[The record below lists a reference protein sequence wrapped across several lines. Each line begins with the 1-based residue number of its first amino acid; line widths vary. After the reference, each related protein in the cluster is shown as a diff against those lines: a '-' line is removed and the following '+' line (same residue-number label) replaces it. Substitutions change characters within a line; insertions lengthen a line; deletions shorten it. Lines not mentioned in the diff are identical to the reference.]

1 MAPVEQCLLGEI
13 IVAKLCFVVMGY
25 GKKTEYETG
34 RTLDLNATYETIIEP
49 AVTSRGL
56 RCVRADEVMQSG
68 LIDVQMYDMLLRAD
82 LVIAD
87 ISTGNVNAVYELGV
101 RHALRPNSTIVM
113 SEDKGKLYFDLNH
126 ISTFQ
131 YSHFGEDI
139 LAREAKR
146 AVQDLGFLIE
156 AVMAVQA
163 VDSPVYTFLP
173 KLQRPRM
180 TDEQFE
186 ELIEEAEAAQQ
197 KLSQHMREGERLMG
211 QSQHHLASIEF
222 AAASKMKPGEP
233 DILQKLALNTY
244 KAKLPTQIAALRAGM
259 DVLRPLNPENSNDP
273 ETVGIAGAIAKR
285 IWLLEQDKDS
295 LDAAIAYYR
304 RGFEV
309 KRDYYN
315 GENLALCFE
324 FRAQIQTQEAEK
336 VFDFMCARKI
346 REAILRILLPAL
358 ESPDFIE
365 RRDKRWVFATL
376 ANCYYATGDAVQ
388 GKRFELN
395 FKGAAIAAWEIET
408 YEAGKNDLLAIE
420 PARQAALAP
429 AQP

>member
-1 MAPVEQCLLGEI
+1 M
-13 IVAKLCFVVMGY
+13 KLCFVVMGY

-126 ISTFQ
+126 ISTFR
-131 YSHFGEDI
+131 YAHFGEDI

-146 AVQDLGFLIE
+146 AVQDLGELIE
-156 AVMAVQA
+156 AVMAAQA

-180 TDEQFE
+180 TDEKFE

-197 KLSQHMREGERLMG
+197 KLSYHMREGERLMG
-211 QSQHHLASIEF
+211 QSKHHLASIEF
-222 AAASKMKPGEP
+222 AAARDMKPGEP
-233 DILQKLALNTY
+233 DILQKLALSTY
-244 KAKLPTQIAALRAGM
+244 KAGVPSKIAALRAGM
-259 DVLRPLNPENSNDP
+259 EVLQPLNPENSNDP

-285 IWLLEQDKDS
+285 IWLLEQDRAS
-295 LDAAIAYYR
+295 LDAAIAFYR

-324 FRAQIQTQEAEK
+324 FRAQIQTVETEK

-346 REAILRILLPAL
+346 REAIVRILLPAL

-365 RRDKRWVFATL
+365 RRDKRWVYATL
-376 ANCYYATGDAVQ
+376 ANCYFATDDAVQ
-388 GKRFELN
+388 GNAFELQ
-395 FKGAAIAAWEIET
+395 FRGAASAAWEIET
-408 YEAGKNDLLAIE
+408 YETGKNDLLAIE
-420 PARQAALAP
+420 PARNAALAP
-429 AQP
+429 AQEHV

>member
-1 MAPVEQCLLGEI
+1 MM
-13 IVAKLCFVVMGY
+13 KLCFVVMGY
-25 GKKTEYETG
+25 GKKTEYESG

-56 RCVRADEVMQSG
+56 RCVRADEIMQSG
-68 LIDVQMYDMLLRAD
+68 FIDVKMYDMLLRAD

-139 LAREAKR
+139 LAREAQR
-146 AVQDLGFLIE
+146 ATQALGDLIE
-156 AVMAVQA
+156 AVMATQA

-173 KLQRPRM
+173 RLRSPRM
-180 TDEQFE
+180 SDEEFE
-186 ELIEEAEAAQQ
+186 ELIDEAEAAQQ
-197 KLSQHMREGERLMG
+197 RLSHHMREGERLLG
-211 QSQHHLASIEF
+211 QSQHYAASLEF
-222 AAASKMKPGEP
+222 AAAGNMKPGEP
-233 DILQKLALNTY
+233 DILQKLALSTY
-244 KAKLPTQIAALRAGM
+244 KAKIPNELSALNAGM
-259 DVLRPLNPENSNDP
+259 EVLRPLNPERSNDP

-285 IWLLEQDKDS
+285 IWLLEGDRDS
-295 LDAAIAYYR
+295 LDAAITFYR

-324 FRAQIQTQEAEK
+324 FRAQVQTENAEK
-336 VFDFMCARKI
+336 TFDFMCAQKI

-358 ESPDFIE
+358 ESPDFLE
-365 RRDKRWVFATL
+365 RRDRRWVYATL
-376 ANCYYATGDAVQ
+376 ANCYFAVGNTVQ
-388 GKRFELN
+388 AEMFENHFL
-395 FKGAAIAAWEIET
+395 GACSAQWEIDT
-408 YEAGKNDLLAIE
+408 YSASKNQLLAIRE
-420 PARQAALAP
+420 ERLAALSP
-429 AQP
+429 A

>member
-1 MAPVEQCLLGEI
+1 M
-13 IVAKLCFVVMGY
+13 KLCFVVMGY

-126 ISTFQ
+126 ISTFR
-131 YSHFGEDI
+131 YAHFGEDI

-146 AVQDLGFLIE
+146 AVQDLGELIE
-156 AVMAVQA
+156 AVMAAQA

-180 TDEQFE
+180 TDEEFE
-186 ELIEEAEAAQQ
+186 ELIEGAEANQQ

-211 QSQHHLASIEF
+211 QSKHREASIEF
-222 AAASKMKPGEP
+222 AAAREMKPEDP
-233 DILQKLALNTY
+233 DILQKLALSTY
-244 KAKLPTQIAALRAGM
+244 KARVPSTIEALRAGM
-259 DVLRPLNPENSNDP
+259 EVLQPLNPANSNDP

-285 IWLLEQDKDS
+285 IWLLEQDRES
-295 LDAAIAYYR
+295 LDAAIAFYR

-324 FRAQIQTQEAEK
+324 FRAQIQAEESER

-346 REAILRILLPAL
+346 REAIVRILLPAL
-358 ESPDFIE
+358 ESPDFVE
-365 RRDKRWVFATL
+365 RRDKRWVLATL
-376 ANCYYATGDAVQ
+376 ANCYFAIGDVVQ
-388 GKRFELN
+388 GNAFELQ
-395 FKGAAIAAWEIET
+395 FRGAASAAWEIET

-420 PARQAALAP
+420 PARNAALSP
-429 AQP
+429 AQDHA

>member
-1 MAPVEQCLLGEI
+1 M
-13 IVAKLCFVVMGY
+13 KLCFVVMGY

-56 RCVRADEVMQSG
+56 RCVRADEIVQSG
-68 LIDVQMYDMLLRAD
+68 MIDVKMYDLLLRAD

-139 LAREAKR
+139 LAREAMR
-146 AVQDLGFLIE
+146 ATEALGKLIE
-156 AVMAVQA
+156 AVMEAQQ

-173 KLQRPRM
+173 GLRKPRM
-180 TDEQFE
+180 SEEEIE
-186 ELIEEAEAAQQ
+186 ELVDEAELAQQ
-197 KLSQHMREGERLMG
+197 KLFHHMREGERLMR
-211 QSQHHLASIEF
+211 QSNHRAASVEF
-222 AAASKMKPGEP
+222 AAARVMKPGEP
-233 DILQKLALNTY
+233 DILQKLALSTY
-244 KAKLPTQIAALRAGM
+244 KSKIPDEISALRVAM
-259 DVLRPLNPENSNDP
+259 QVLEPLTPENSNDP

-285 IWLLEQDKDS
+285 LWLLEGDRPS
-295 LDAAIAYYR
+295 LDSAIAFYR

-324 FRAQIQTQEAEK
+324 FRGQIQTDDAERT
-336 VFDFMCARKI
+336 FDFMCAQKI
-346 REAILRILLPAL
+346 REAILKILLPAL
-358 ESPDFIE
+358 ESPDFLE
-365 RRDKRWVFATL
+365 RSDRRWVYATL
-376 ANCYYATGDAVQ
+376 ANCYFALGNNAQAEVYENH
-388 GKRFELN
+388 FM
-395 FKGAAIAAWEIET
+395 GALGAEWEVET
-408 YEAGKNDLLAIE
+408 YRTGKDQVLSIRQERLAASSSIQ
-420 PARQAALAP
+420 R
-429 AQP
+429 